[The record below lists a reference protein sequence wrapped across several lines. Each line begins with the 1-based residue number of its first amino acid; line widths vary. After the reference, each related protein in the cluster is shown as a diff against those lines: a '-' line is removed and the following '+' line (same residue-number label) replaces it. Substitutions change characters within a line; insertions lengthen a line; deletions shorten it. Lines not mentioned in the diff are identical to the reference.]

1 MVFINPKIDFAFNKE
16 LPELE
21 TTVDKWLYFLNSARN
36 LKNVPAT
43 MEAIPEIKK
52 AFYIAN
58 QANLTLEEL
67 EDQEKSE
74 IFFQDQRG
82 AITKALR
89 QGREQGIKEGREEGQ
104 EMGRVEGR
112 EEGEKRKAFEIA
124 KKMLNVLDDI
134 AICEMTGLAL
144 AEVESLKG

>member
-89 QGREQGIKEGREEGQ
+89 QGREQGIKEGREEG
-104 EMGRVEGR
+104 
-112 EEGEKRKAFEIA
+112 EKRKAFEIA
-124 KKMLNVLDDI
+124 RKMLNVLDDI